1 MMTNHYT
8 IQCNKTNANPKRK
21 PQTQTPNANPKRKP
35 QTQTPGGGKGEPGFP
50 LVFPILPAI

>member
-1 MMTNHYT
+1 MMTNHCIT
-8 IQCNKTNANPKRK
+8 QCNKTNANPKRK
-21 PQTQTPNANPKRKP
+21 PTSQP